1 MASRLQVAASS
12 VALKLLAMGLKSGY
26 RQQLVELGAE
36 QKRLVTLCKKRQ
48 KRSARLGDGI
58 QAENIQQALL

>member
-1 MASRLQVAASS
+1 
-12 VALKLLAMGLKSGY
+12 
-26 RQQLVELGAE
+26 VELGAE

-58 QAENIQQALL
+58 QPDFWYSDPRLKSIGSFGRAPECQRSDEEFQ

>member
-1 MASRLQVAASS
+1 